1 MAKTAKPAP
10 RYVTRAEAAT
20 YASCA
25 ISTIDKLLADK
36 KLKLDAVIEFKVDA
50 EKLVDR
56 IVRRAEEAKAAGQ
69 PVRKDDNPE
78 VFRKRLEEFRAL
90 TAALTPFYAE
100 RGLLKPVDGM
110 APIEDV
116 AEAIRAALER
126 LPA

>member
-90 TAALTPFYAE
+90 TAALTPFYAKS
-100 RGLLKPVDGM
+100 GLLKPVDGM
-110 APIEDV
+110 APIEEV
-116 AEAIRAALER
+116 AGAIRAALE
-126 LPA
+126 